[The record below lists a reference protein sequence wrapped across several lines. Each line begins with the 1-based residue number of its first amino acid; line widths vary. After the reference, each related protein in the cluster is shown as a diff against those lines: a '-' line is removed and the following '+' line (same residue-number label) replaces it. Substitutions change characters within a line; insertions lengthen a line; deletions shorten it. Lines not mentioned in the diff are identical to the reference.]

1 MSTADIARIRT
12 LAQELLTLASK
23 VEAEALAAQGD
34 LDDEEDENDA
44 PPVAPYKTRTWK
56 PVVRPG
62 GISREDEIELAL
74 EHTTTA

>member
-34 LDDEEDENDA
+34 ST
-44 PPVAPYKTRTWK
+44 TRRMRMTRLRSLLT
-56 PVVRPG
+56 RPARG
-62 GISREDEIELAL
+62 SR
-74 EHTTTA
+74 